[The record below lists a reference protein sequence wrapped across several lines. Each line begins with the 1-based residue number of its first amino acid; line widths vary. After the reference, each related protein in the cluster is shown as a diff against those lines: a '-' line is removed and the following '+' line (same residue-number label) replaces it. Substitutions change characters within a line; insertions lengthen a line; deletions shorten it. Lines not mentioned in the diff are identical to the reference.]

1 MKIADNIFLKD
12 QINSIIKT
20 NQINTWVADLLSEA
34 CNYTDFFDV
43 NKIKQYEKAEDA
55 MLDMMFENF
64 DLDKDDQETYDILKE
79 FVRDRI
85 KCLNPKVYENDEYAK
100 SIIACGNYNG
110 YSIKKISYEPYQ
122 TFPYDEIVVNDKYQE
137 LSNIG
142 FFKEKF
148 SYLALCEGQ
157 NVWMSLNPNE
167 IETMKPFIDKA
178 KGEVLV
184 LGLGMGYVPFM
195 MANKSE
201 VKHITII
208 EKDKNII
215 NLFNKV
221 LFPLFKNK
229 NKISV
234 IQDDAIHYLNSK
246 KKYDYIFADLWHN
259 PDDGLDLF
267 IKLKRINKNID
278 CWLETSL
285 IALLRR
291 CMVTLIEESLEGL
304 GEENYKRAKTVTDRV
319 INTFYQKTKN
329 ITLRDVNGLDDL
341 LKDETLID
349 LAI

>member
-1 MKIADNIFLKD
+1 MKITDNIFLKD
-12 QINSIIKT
+12 RIDNIIKT

-43 NKIKQYEKAEDA
+43 ERIKQCEKTQDA

-64 DLDKDDQETYDILKE
+64 NLDKDDQETYDILKV
-79 FVRDRI
+79 FVHDRI

-100 SIIACGNYNG
+100 TVNASGKYNN
-110 YSIKKISYEPYQ
+110 YSIRKISYEPYQ
-122 TFPYDEIVVNDKYQE
+122 TFPYDEIDVNNKYQE

-167 IETMKPFIDKA
+167 IETMKPFIKKA

-195 MANKSE
+195 MANKNE
-201 VKHITII
+201 VKHITIV
-208 EKDKNII
+208 EKDPNII

-221 LFPLFKNK
+221 LFPSFTNK

-234 IQDDAIHYLNSK
+234 VQDDAIHYLNAK

-267 IKLKRINKNID
+267 IKLKRINNHID

-304 GEENYKRAKTVTDRV
+304 DESAYKHAKNVTDKV

-329 ITLRDVNGLDDL
+329 ITISDVNDLDNL
-341 LKDETLID
+341 LKDENLID

>member
-12 QINSIIKT
+12 QINNIIKT

-43 NKIKQYEKAEDA
+43 NRIKQYEKAEDA

-64 DLDKDDQETYDILKE
+64 NLDKDDQETYDILKE

-100 SIIACGNYNG
+100 SITACGNYNG
-110 YSIKKISYEPYQ
+110 YSIKKIRYEPYQ

-178 KGEVLV
+178 KSEVLV

-234 IQDDAIHYLNSK
+234 VQDDAIHYLNSK

-304 GEENYKRAKTVTDRV
+304 GEENYKRAKTVTDRA

-341 LKDETLID
+341 LKDKTLID

>member
-55 MLDMMFENF
+55 MLNMMFENF

-142 FFKEKF
+142 FFKEEF